1 MPILPDTLGS
11 KAFFRTAQN
20 LKIPE
25 GPHKG
30 EPVLNVVGAARQDSG
45 SLEAFATLARSFG
58 FAGGLMASEVEV
70 PANLLEASALGYNTF
85 GAGGFFGDSE
95 KAGKT
100 CGPRELPPVPGADE
114 EVRQELEQPLTDEQA
129 AHGKR
134 PREFGRAGALGAEFS
149 TPASWQG
156 MDQGKEEA
164 TSGMKDHE
172 LGKAQRSAGMMP
184 MESPEKGDQTE
195 GPHPGGDD
203 EVVDSFQRA
212 LEREM
217 LEKLREDNRQ
227 LQSELQD
234 LKMQREMEVNSGVA
248 SSWSDVSSRPQPP
261 PPPREEEEPQRF
273 TPNGTRIPKGPPP
286 NLDDKVPSWPLG
298 PYEASAVD
306 RVWKHL
312 GPMAV
317 SVGDQPRL
325 HDGRA
330 GHGAGPRHV
339 RDHGDCGQGRGA
351 RSRHE
356 QGQHDCRDREE
367 VFGKDVAEERTQ
379 TMSEVLT
386 SVQAR
391 AFWLEKEL
399 ESIKGALNSQHR
411 ATVSSEYWEKPV
423 HRYGEGGESAPL
435 SRADLGVDRDQAPL
449 GRAERRGGHEQA
461 PLSRATL
468 GECPGDRAFAF
479 RQPAGLGE
487 DREGDVGDGSYHGS
501 RLLHQQLHGVSRGD
515 PEGWNGSGGGRGEQ
529 RSPDGLRTTN
539 PTLPK
544 LPMLTSKTA
553 SVDMWLEASPLARL
567 RLLAPKPDLGE
578 EMGNPRAVQRLEQR
592 VTTLLMPTLP
602 EELQN
607 DIISNRTLW
616 PAAIL
621 YRILRSFQPGG
632 WTERADLLKALTST
646 TAAGSA
652 AIAASLLRMWKR
664 QRLRATELG
673 ASLPDLMI
681 QVQAI
686 EKIASKVLSGSQQ
699 SMFRVS
705 SFRMESNIDEKPSET
720 SILQFHEL
728 LLAEMD
734 MLATGSI
741 AGGGEAPTLKA
752 MTAGQSS
759 GEKPAVCDK
768 NGGKSFPCKFWGTP
782 SGCRHGKR
790 CSFLHNTLQDQAERC
805 FVCSSLEHRKSSCP
819 YREGPQ
825 PSDGST
831 TSTDQGKNDEGPGD
845 HPPPE
850 TSKNAETSGASET
863 LMTEVSSLLKSI
875 RLQGAGPQLR
885 AYCVRSTAY
894 ESGNEGWTLLD
905 GGATHCLRRK
915 TSDKEWRESAVVKVQ
930 LASEEV
936 EMRLHPVLNTLLVD
950 HPVQQIV
957 PLCKLT
963 EVGWTVRW
971 GHQGCTIN
979 HSALGT
985 LPLEL
990 QQGCPVVPKEWGDR
1004 LMKMVEENESSRF
1017 SVRAVIEGRRAP
1029 QSGFERD
1036 VNELKRLFPGV
1047 PDRILERVPGLENV
1061 STEQLPFNRRKRRQL
1076 EQASVVVVNLFAGK
1090 DVSRWKK
1097 FNKKP
1102 KVLLSNIPEVVQLDG
1117 LYCDTRRLRNGNDVN
1132 NPRYEGCPLPAGLAE
1147 LRKNGGHS
1155 LALDE
1160 REDDVD
1166 GAEEIQ
1172 SGHPSQEG
1180 DDPLQIQEGQEE
1192 EDQGLSELEA
1202 KAQDVSEKKWK
1213 EFIQERKALHVRNI
1227 TFGVPLKDRSVKEVI
1242 KSTSQIYARARAMR
1256 LPITRVH
1263 TDRAKEWAS
1272 SAFQQW
1278 CLGRDIFH
1286 TMTSGD
1292 DPLSNSRCER
1302 EVGWVKS
1309 RTRTLLLATKSSF
1322 EVWPLAIRQACEE
1335 RLRSQVRRMG
1345 IEVPELL
1352 PFGTAVVVKKKNWH
1366 QREDGTGMKWP
1377 MKRATLWGPASDMSM
1392 SSRAYYVKDDEGRY
1406 FRTTVVRQVKWEQE
1420 KEEDA
1425 KRGEQGTLQSEP
1437 IEGATACQSHR
1448 CCVKPDDG
1456 VDCEVLAED
1465 PFGGEE
1471 EKDEVVV
1478 EEVERPSRQ
1487 GPVHDPPKRRLLKKS
1502 PPVQT
1507 TGAAPMMFKACG
1519 VDGSD
1524 GEGGEG
1530 SGEFLALKQHLWLSE
1545 YAQELVGR
1553 VAEGNGSDVE
1563 VEQVNRIHDETGRLE
1578 TVLKRYAVKQAKV
1591 LEEEVEQQVGQTRLV
1606 GMDEVKRNIEEWTEP
1621 FREEVEKLL
1630 DGALERITDEEFRQL
1645 LGGEREVECLPMKAV
1660 ATVKAGGKKKGRV
1673 VVCGNFAE
1681 KHEDDVDITA
1691 SGVDSVTIRT
1701 AVSCAVQ
1708 RGWTMATTDALY
1720 GLQQSPSD
1728 WGHHRDCKLR
1738 ELRWSNGDGEFKFQE
1753 TAERHVWQV
1762 VPTTGGEAI
1771 GFLLVYVDDL
1781 LLLGKRPVL
1790 EGALEAVMG
1799 LWKCSKPEYLS
1810 ADKGMRFCGFELW
1823 EAEDGV
1829 ILNQQGYTKSLL
1841 EKHGVTGVEQ
1851 CPLPKLTESEDVEEF
1866 GIADL
1871 RRAQG
1876 VVGELLWLAT
1886 RSRPDLCF
1894 AIGALGR
1901 MLHKKPKQAFELSKH
1916 VLRYL
1921 RGTEKVGLYYT
1932 RCKKGDLGEA
1942 DLQYPRT
1949 LSRLDVYSD
1958 VSYAPA
1964 HESYRS
1970 IQGIAAEHA
1979 GNLLAWET
1987 GRQAIISLSTCEA
2000 ELISLS
2006 EAHQIGDAV
2015 GALLKEFNFEVKKL
2029 LHNDSKSAISAAT
2042 SEGGSWRTRHLR
2054 LRAHALRQ
2062 ALREDE
2068 GFWGIHHLR
2077 GEHLLADGLTK
2088 PLLGQAF
2095 ARFMEKLRLLAGGLT
2110 EESNKENAPMID
2122 RLWTAGAMVA
2132 MISEVVPQLRKCKP
2146 ALLAAAA
2153 TLLSCCRRNRKN
2165 DVNEKPEVV
2174 KPRVCA
2180 LRWGARGRDRALRSD
2195 FGAQGGSG
2203 DLHQG
2208 EYGDGRALMSGSEL
2222 HHGGDE
2228 DSRAVAYG
2236 GGLFHVGSGDSRAWV
2251 AEGDLCEEGRSDG
2264 YDGHLQG
2271 PVRPTRLPTQS
2282 TSKARG
2288 KAVVGTAGTHEAAS
2302 GSDRNPQVRQVE
2314 SDGGVATVSPRMMRP
2329 SPVEARLAG
2338 QLVVPRLIHE
2348 GDPKGTVSV
2357 LDVFCKIPKGD
2368 DKWPVQWQNLMVKS
2382 HGRSRTRA
2390 FHPLHRSTPYSLE
2403 RLGSKRIT
2411 IIFPTLGGER
2421 QVKIDTWSENL
2432 PTFQGQW
2439 RGFTIFEV
2447 NQLEDQ
2453 HPLRKEESCG
2463 SYEIAWSKDGSN
2475 ISMAIK
2481 VLVVHVNGER
2491 TSVDPVKTGDPSAGG
2506 EGKFEADGLMSL
2518 ERLEAL
2524 KARTKVMQEA
2534 EAKLSV
2540 EEMQSLFETTLQGLL

>member
-1 MPILPDTLGS
+1 MSSRSRAFSVPPIG
-11 KAFFRTAQN
+11 
-20 LKIPE
+20 
-25 GPHKG
+25 
-30 EPVLNVVGAARQDSG
+30 NVFWSSPTQAEWQLR
-45 SLEAFATLARSFG
+45 
-58 FAGGLMASEVEV
+58 ASR
-70 PANLLEASALGYNTF
+70 
-85 GAGGFFGDSE
+85 
-95 KAGKT
+95 
-100 CGPRELPPVPGADE
+100 PRELPPVPGADE

-286 NLDDKVPSWPLG
+286 NLDDRVPSWPLG

-553 SVDMWLEASPLARL
+553 SVDMSDWLIEIQPIIGDLSNLASQWWSETLRRTMEQYARWLEASPLARL

-602 EELQN
+602 EELKN

-759 GEKPAVCDK
+759 GEKPAVYDK

-782 SGCRHGKR
+782 SGCRYGKR

-831 TSTDQGKNDEGPGD
+831 TSTVGGGSKGGKNGKGGGKSTRIKGGDEKSTKDGDPKVAAMDGCGKTTSSTTTTTSQDQGKNDEGPGD
-845 HPPPE
+845 PPPPE

-1004 LMKMVEENESSRF
+1004 LMKKMVEENESSRF

-1036 VNELKRLFPGV
+1036 VNELKQLFPGV

-1097 FNKKP
+1097 FNKNG
-1102 KVLLSNIPEVVQLDG
+1102 VEFLHLDLLGGADLLKDPHLAGWIQKIAREG
-1117 LYCDTRRLRNGNDVN
+1117 LVDVW
-1132 NPRYEGCPLPAGLAE
+1132 LAGPPC
-1147 LRKNGGHS
+1147 RSVSWCRHRVG
-1155 LALDE
+1155 
-1160 REDDVD
+1160 
-1166 GAEEIQ
+1166 
-1172 SGHPSQEG
+1172 SQE
-1180 DDPLQIQEGQEE
+1180 
-1192 EDQGLSELEA
+1192 
-1202 KAQDVSEKKWK
+1202 V
-1213 EFIQERKALHVRNI
+1213 
-1227 TFGVPLKDRSVKEVI
+1227 
-1242 KSTSQIYARARAMR
+1242 
-1256 LPITRVH
+1256 
-1263 TDRAKEWAS
+1263 
-1272 SAFQQW
+1272 
-1278 CLGRDIFH
+1278 
-1286 TMTSGD
+1286 
-1292 DPLSNSRCER
+1292 
-1302 EVGWVKS
+1302 
-1309 RTRTLLLATKSSF
+1309 
-1322 EVWPLAIRQACEE
+1322 
-1335 RLRSQVRRMG
+1335 
-1345 IEVPELL
+1345 
-1352 PFGTAVVVKKKNWH
+1352 
-1366 QREDGTGMKWP
+1366 
-1377 MKRATLWGPASDMSM
+1377 
-1392 SSRAYYVKDDEGRY
+1392 
-1406 FRTTVVRQVKWEQE
+1406 
-1420 KEEDA
+1420 
-1425 KRGEQGTLQSEP
+1425 
-1437 IEGATACQSHR
+1437 
-1448 CCVKPDDG
+1448 
-1456 VDCEVLAED
+1456 
-1465 PFGGEE
+1465 
-1471 EKDEVVV
+1471 
-1478 EEVERPSRQ
+1478 
-1487 GPVHDPPKRRLLKKS
+1487 
-1502 PPVQT
+1502 
-1507 TGAAPMMFKACG
+1507 
-1519 VDGSD
+1519 
-1524 GEGGEG
+1524 
-1530 SGEFLALKQHLWLSE
+1530 
-1545 YAQELVGR
+1545 
-1553 VAEGNGSDVE
+1553 
-1563 VEQVNRIHDETGRLE
+1563 
-1578 TVLKRYAVKQAKV
+1578 
-1591 LEEEVEQQVGQTRLV
+1591 
-1606 GMDEVKRNIEEWTEP
+1606 EVKRQD
-1621 FREEVEKLL
+1621 L
-1630 DGALERITDEEFRQL
+1630 D
-1645 LGGEREVECLPMKAV
+1645 
-1660 ATVKAGGKKKGRV
+1660 
-1673 VVCGNFAE
+1673 
-1681 KHEDDVDITA
+1681 
-1691 SGVDSVTIRT
+1691 
-1701 AVSCAVQ
+1701 
-1708 RGWTMATTDALY
+1708 
-1720 GLQQSPSD
+1720 
-1728 WGHHRDCKLR
+1728 
-1738 ELRWSNGDGEFKFQE
+1738 FQE
-1753 TAERHVWQV
+1753 CRQ
-1762 VPTTGGEAI
+1762 
-1771 GFLLVYVDDL
+1771 
-1781 LLLGKRPVL
+1781 
-1790 EGALEAVMG
+1790 
-1799 LWKCSKPEYLS
+1799 
-1810 ADKGMRFCGFELW
+1810 GM
-1823 EAEDGV
+1823 
-1829 ILNQQGYTKSLL
+1829 
-1841 EKHGVTGVEQ
+1841 
-1851 CPLPKLTESEDVEEF
+1851 
-1866 GIADL
+1866 L
-1871 RRAQG
+1871 RR
-1876 VVGELLWLAT
+1876 LMMT
-1886 RSRPDLCF
+1886 RS
-1894 AIGALGR
+1894 
-1901 MLHKKPKQAFELSKH
+1901 
-1916 VLRYL
+1916 
-1921 RGTEKVGLYYT
+1921 
-1932 RCKKGDLGEA
+1932 
-1942 DLQYPRT
+1942 
-1949 LSRLDVYSD
+1949 
-1958 VSYAPA
+1958 
-1964 HESYRS
+1964 
-1970 IQGIAAEHA
+1970 
-1979 GNLLAWET
+1979 
-1987 GRQAIISLSTCEA
+1987 ST
-2000 ELISLS
+2000 SV
-2006 EAHQIGDAV
+2006 H
-2015 GALLKEFNFEVKKL
+2015 F
-2029 LHNDSKSAISAAT
+2029 
-2042 SEGGSWRTRHLR
+2042 GGST
-2054 LRAHALRQ
+2054 
-2062 ALREDE
+2062 
-2068 GFWGIHHLR
+2068 
-2077 GEHLLADGLTK
+2077 
-2088 PLLGQAF
+2088 
-2095 ARFMEKLRLLAGGLT
+2095 
-2110 EESNKENAPMID
+2110 
-2122 RLWTAGAMVA
+2122 
-2132 MISEVVPQLRKCKP
+2132 
-2146 ALLAAAA
+2146 
-2153 TLLSCCRRNRKN
+2153 
-2165 DVNEKPEVV
+2165 
-2174 KPRVCA
+2174 
-2180 LRWGARGRDRALRSD
+2180 
-2195 FGAQGGSG
+2195 
-2203 DLHQG
+2203 
-2208 EYGDGRALMSGSEL
+2208 
-2222 HHGGDE
+2222 
-2228 DSRAVAYG
+2228 
-2236 GGLFHVGSGDSRAWV
+2236 
-2251 AEGDLCEEGRSDG
+2251 
-2264 YDGHLQG
+2264 
-2271 PVRPTRLPTQS
+2271 
-2282 TSKARG
+2282 
-2288 KAVVGTAGTHEAAS
+2288 
-2302 GSDRNPQVRQVE
+2302 
-2314 SDGGVATVSPRMMRP
+2314 
-2329 SPVEARLAG
+2329 
-2338 QLVVPRLIHE
+2338 
-2348 GDPKGTVSV
+2348 
-2357 LDVFCKIPKGD
+2357 
-2368 DKWPVQWQNLMVKS
+2368 
-2382 HGRSRTRA
+2382 
-2390 FHPLHRSTPYSLE
+2390 
-2403 RLGSKRIT
+2403 
-2411 IIFPTLGGER
+2411 
-2421 QVKIDTWSENL
+2421 
-2432 PTFQGQW
+2432 
-2439 RGFTIFEV
+2439 
-2447 NQLEDQ
+2447 
-2453 HPLRKEESCG
+2453 
-2463 SYEIAWSKDGSN
+2463 
-2475 ISMAIK
+2475 
-2481 VLVVHVNGER
+2481 
-2491 TSVDPVKTGDPSAGG
+2491 
-2506 EGKFEADGLMSL
+2506 
-2518 ERLEAL
+2518 
-2524 KARTKVMQEA
+2524 
-2534 EAKLSV
+2534 
-2540 EEMQSLFETTLQGLL
+2540 